1 MTFEIAM
8 TVEKQ
13 PPKKRHPLTMAAAP
27 LRVALLS
34 AVAFATPI
42 AAHAQI
48 GANPLRALEA
58 QAGIPDGSTPAVAT
72 APAAPSGGAA
82 AAFAANADAALNTAQ
97 STTPTAAT
105 PAPPATAGA
114 PPAPAPAAPPRPE
127 PIDWANF
134 KAPKSAEELRQEAAK
149 AKKIAEMRAL
159 LGTAPSANPA
169 PVKQKPPAKTADG
182 APTPYEAQLAAI
194 REALIEKALQGP
206 TRVVSTAWIDDQ
218 GRLHE
223 DAQMTNDMRVRGVR
237 VLNYTANGKA
247 SIKADVDLQAPNKP
261 VCAAPEAAKWT
272 QHVRLLSRVA
282 PDVRPEDLHFANEI
296 LLGWRAEWA
305 RASQTYARRWQQSP
319 LNVSERDAYEQAL
332 LGRTAGGR
340 PDQGQWRLVMTISR
354 ADAGPDAAQ
363 PDSGLSRHWQ
373 LALRL
378 EPVFTKA
385 EPLVQTAKLTW
396 TMPEATL
403 IPPRL
408 PESVAVAL
416 AWESEKWIKAINER
430 MACEPLQFAL
440 NAKAGGD
447 VHINGGRFNGLEV
460 GDRLVMVDS
469 RALPARVLHA
479 GVAARL
485 ALAEVARVDETE
497 SVLRQV
503 AGPQLPE
510 KPQGDWVAMP
520 Y

>member
-8 TVEKQ
+8 TVDQ
-13 PPKKRHPLTMAAAP
+13 SHPTLTQRLVCQGVLLALFASLP
-27 LRVALLS
+27 LVAQ
-34 AVAFATPI
+34 
-42 AAHAQI
+42 AQL
-48 GANPLRALEA
+48 GPTTLRALEA
-58 QAGIPDGSTPAVAT
+58 QAGIPDGSAPIAQAAPV
-72 APAAPSGGAA
+72 PAAPAPVTPGPATAAAQAANGAA
-82 AAFAANADAALNTAQ
+82 APTPAQADG
-97 STTPTAAT
+97 AAT
-105 PAPPATAGA
+105 PPP
-114 PPAPAPAAPPRPE
+114 PLKPE

-134 KAPKSAEELRQEAAK
+134 KAPQSDEERRLEAAK
-149 AKKIAEMRAL
+149 AKKIADMRAL
-159 LGTAPSANPA
+159 LGTNAA
-169 PVKQKPPAKTADG
+169 PAKAAAKAS
-182 APTPYEAQLAAI
+182 APQKQAKDAEATPYDTQLAAI
-194 REALIEKALQGP
+194 RDALIEKALQGP

-247 SIKADVDLQAPNKP
+247 TIKADVDMQAPNQP
-261 VCAAPEAAKWT
+261 ICAAPDAAKWT
-272 QHVRLLSRVA
+272 QHVRVMSQIS
-282 PDVRPEDLHFANEI
+282 PDVRPEDLHFANEM
-296 LLGWRAEWA
+296 LAGWLTEWA

-319 LNVSERDAYEQAL
+319 MNVAERDAYEQAL

-340 PDQGQWRLVMTISR
+340 PDQGQWRLLMTIAR
-354 ADAGPDAAQ
+354 AEEGPETAAAPAPQ
-363 PDSGLSRHWQ
+363 FALFGTPPDTGISRHWQ
-373 LALRL
+373 LTLRL
-378 EPVFTKA
+378 EPMFSNAT
-385 EPLVQTAKLTW
+385 PLVQQAKLTW

-403 IPPRL
+403 IPPKL
-408 PESVAVAL
+408 PENVAVGL

-430 MACEPLQFAL
+430 MACEPLQFAM
-440 NAKAGGD
+440 KEKMGGE

-469 RALPARVLHA
+469 RALPARMLHA

-485 ALAEVARVDETE
+485 ALAEVAQVDETE

-503 AGPQLPE
+503 AGPPLPE

>member
-8 TVEKQ
+8 TVDQ
-13 PPKKRHPLTMAAAP
+13 SHPTLTQRLVCQGVLLALFAGLP
-27 LRVALLS
+27 LVAQ
-34 AVAFATPI
+34 
-42 AAHAQI
+42 AQL
-48 GANPLRALEA
+48 GPTTLRALEA
-58 QAGIPDGSTPAVAT
+58 QAGIPDGSPPIAQA
-72 APAAPSGGAA
+72 APAPVAPAPVTPGPATGGAQAANGAA
-82 AAFAANADAALNTAQ
+82 APTPAQADG
-97 STTPTAAT
+97 AAT
-105 PAPPATAGA
+105 PPP
-114 PPAPAPAAPPRPE
+114 PLKPE

-134 KAPKSAEELRQEAAK
+134 KAPKSDEERRLEAAK
-149 AKKIAEMRAL
+149 AKKIADMRAL
-159 LGTAPSANPA
+159 LGTNAA
-169 PVKQKPPAKTADG
+169 PAKAAAKAS
-182 APTPYEAQLAAI
+182 APQKQAKDAETTPYDTQLAAI
-194 REALIEKALQGP
+194 RDALIEKALQGP

-247 SIKADVDLQAPNKP
+247 AIKADVDMQAPNQP
-261 VCAAPEAAKWT
+261 ICAAPDAAKWT
-272 QHVRLLSRVA
+272 QHVRVMSQIS
-282 PDVRPEDLHFANEI
+282 PDVRPEDLHFANEM
-296 LLGWRAEWA
+296 LAGWLTQWA

-319 LNVSERDAYEQAL
+319 MNVAERDAYEQAL

-340 PDQGQWRLVMTISR
+340 PDQGQWRLLMTIAR
-354 ADAGPDAAQ
+354 ADEGPETAAAPAPQ
-363 PDSGLSRHWQ
+363 FALFGTPPDTGISRHWQ
-373 LALRL
+373 LTLRL
-378 EPVFTKA
+378 EPMFSNAT
-385 EPLVQTAKLTW
+385 PLVQQAKLTW

-403 IPPRL
+403 IPPKL
-408 PESVAVAL
+408 PENVAVGL

-430 MACEPLQFAL
+430 MACEPLQFAM
-440 NAKAGGD
+440 KEKMGGE

-469 RALPARVLHA
+469 RALPARMLHA

-485 ALAEVARVDETE
+485 ALAEVAQVDETE

-503 AGPQLPE
+503 AGPPLPE

>member
-8 TVEKQ
+8 TVDQ
-13 PPKKRHPLTMAAAP
+13 SHPTLTQRLVCQGVLLALFAGLP
-27 LRVALLS
+27 LVAQ
-34 AVAFATPI
+34 
-42 AAHAQI
+42 AQL
-48 GANPLRALEA
+48 GPTTLRALEA
-58 QAGIPDGSTPAVAT
+58 QAGIPDGSPPIAQSAPAPVTPSPATSAAQAANVAAAPTPAQA
-72 APAAPSGGAA
+72 GGAA
-82 AAFAANADAALNTAQ
+82 
-97 STTPTAAT
+97 TP
-105 PAPPATAGA
+105 PP
-114 PPAPAPAAPPRPE
+114 PLKPE

-134 KAPKSAEELRQEAAK
+134 KAPQSDEERRLEAAK
-149 AKKIAEMRAL
+149 AKKIADMRAL
-159 LGTAPSANPA
+159 LGTNAAPAKAAAKAPA
-169 PVKQKPPAKTADG
+169 PQKQAKDAET
-182 APTPYEAQLAAI
+182 TPYDTQLAAI
-194 REALIEKALQGP
+194 RDALIEKALQGP

-247 SIKADVDLQAPNKP
+247 TIKADVDMQAPNQP
-261 VCAAPEAAKWT
+261 ICAAPDAAKWT
-272 QHVRLLSRVA
+272 QHVRVMSQIS
-282 PDVRPEDLHFANEI
+282 PDVRPEDLHFANEM
-296 LLGWRAEWA
+296 LAGWLTEWA

-319 LNVSERDAYEQAL
+319 MNVAERDAYEQAL

-340 PDQGQWRLVMTISR
+340 PDQGQWRLLMTIAR
-354 ADAGPDAAQ
+354 AEEGSETVAAPAPQFALFGAPPDT
-363 PDSGLSRHWQ
+363 GISRHWQ
-373 LALRL
+373 LTLRL
-378 EPVFTKA
+378 EPMFSNAT
-385 EPLVQTAKLTW
+385 PLVQQAKLTW

-403 IPPRL
+403 IPPKL
-408 PESVAVAL
+408 PENVAVGL

-430 MACEPLQFAL
+430 MACEPLQFAM
-440 NAKAGGD
+440 KEKMGGE

-469 RALPARVLHA
+469 RALPARMLHA

-485 ALAEVARVDETE
+485 ALAEVAQVDETE

-503 AGPQLPE
+503 AGPPLPE

>member
-8 TVEKQ
+8 TVDQ
-13 PPKKRHPLTMAAAP
+13 SHPTLTQR
-27 LRVALLS
+27 LVCQGALL
-34 AVAFATPI
+34 ALFAGLPLVAQ
-42 AAHAQI
+42 AQL
-48 GANPLRALEA
+48 GPTTLRALEA
-58 QAGIPDGSTPAVAT
+58 QAGIPDGSAPIAQAAPAPVTPGPAASAAQAANGAAAPTPAQA
-72 APAAPSGGAA
+72 GGAA
-82 AAFAANADAALNTAQ
+82 
-97 STTPTAAT
+97 TP
-105 PAPPATAGA
+105 PP
-114 PPAPAPAAPPRPE
+114 PLKPE

-134 KAPKSAEELRQEAAK
+134 KAPQSDEERRLEAAK
-149 AKKIAEMRAL
+149 AKKIADMRAL
-159 LGTAPSANPA
+159 LGTNAA
-169 PVKQKPPAKTADG
+169 PAKAAAKAS
-182 APTPYEAQLAAI
+182 APQKQAKDAEATPYDTQLAAI
-194 REALIEKALQGP
+194 RDALIEKALQGP

-223 DAQMTNDMRVRGVR
+223 NAQITNDMRVRGVR

-247 SIKADVDLQAPNKP
+247 TIKADVDMQAPNQP
-261 VCAAPEAAKWT
+261 ICAAPDAAKWT
-272 QHVRLLSRVA
+272 QHVRVMSQIS
-282 PDVRPEDLHFANEI
+282 PDVRPEDLYFANEM
-296 LLGWRAEWA
+296 LAGWLTEWA

-319 LNVSERDAYEQAL
+319 MNVAERDAYEQAL

-340 PDQGQWRLVMTISR
+340 PDQGQWRLLMTIAR
-354 ADAGPDAAQ
+354 ADEGPETAAAPAPQ
-363 PDSGLSRHWQ
+363 FALFGTPPDTGISRHWQ
-373 LALRL
+373 LTLRL
-378 EPVFTKA
+378 EPMFSNAT
-385 EPLVQTAKLTW
+385 PLVQQAKLTW

-403 IPPRL
+403 IPPKL
-408 PESVAVAL
+408 PENVAVGL

-430 MACEPLQFAL
+430 MACEPLQFAM
-440 NAKAGGD
+440 KEKMGGE

-469 RALPARVLHA
+469 RALPARMLHA

-485 ALAEVARVDETE
+485 ALAEVAQVDETE

>member
-8 TVEKQ
+8 TVDQ
-13 PPKKRHPLTMAAAP
+13 SHPTLTQRLVCQGVLLALFAGLP
-27 LRVALLS
+27 LVAQ
-34 AVAFATPI
+34 
-42 AAHAQI
+42 AQL
-48 GANPLRALEA
+48 GPTTLRALEA
-58 QAGIPDGSTPAVAT
+58 QAGIPDGS
-72 APAAPSGGAA
+72 API
-82 AAFAANADAALNTAQ
+82 AQ
-97 STTPTAAT
+97 A
-105 PAPPATAGA
+105 
-114 PPAPAPAAPPRPE
+114 APAPAAPAPVTPGPATGAAQAANGAAAPTPAQAGGAATPPPPLKPE

-134 KAPKSAEELRQEAAK
+134 KAPQSDEERRLEAAK
-149 AKKIAEMRAL
+149 AKKIADMRAL
-159 LGTAPSANPA
+159 LGTNAA
-169 PVKQKPPAKTADG
+169 PAKAAAKAS
-182 APTPYEAQLAAI
+182 APQKQAKDAEATPYDTQLAAI
-194 REALIEKALQGP
+194 RDALIEKALQGP

-247 SIKADVDLQAPNKP
+247 TIKADVDMQAPNQP
-261 VCAAPEAAKWT
+261 ICAAPDAAKWT
-272 QHVRLLSRVA
+272 QHVRVMSQIS
-282 PDVRPEDLHFANEI
+282 PDVRPEDLHFANEM
-296 LLGWRAEWA
+296 LAGWLTEWA

-319 LNVSERDAYEQAL
+319 MNVAERDAYEQAL

-340 PDQGQWRLVMTISR
+340 PDQGQWRLLMTIAR
-354 ADAGPDAAQ
+354 ADEGPETAAAPQ
-363 PDSGLSRHWQ
+363 FALFGTPPDTGISRHWQ
-373 LALRL
+373 LTLRL
-378 EPVFTKA
+378 EPMFSNAT
-385 EPLVQTAKLTW
+385 PLVQQAKLTW

-403 IPPRL
+403 IPPKL
-408 PESVAVAL
+408 PENVAVGL

-430 MACEPLQFAL
+430 MACEPLQFAM
-440 NAKAGGD
+440 KEKMGGE

-469 RALPARVLHA
+469 RALPARMLHA

-485 ALAEVARVDETE
+485 ALAEVAQVDETE

-503 AGPQLPE
+503 AGPPLPE